1 MEQAIKILIVED
13 NVIIADDMQ
22 SMLEDIGYEIVDNVI
37 VYEQAVEVL
46 KNKQVDLVLIDIILA
61 SDKTGIDLG
70 KHIRENYDIP
80 FIFVTSNSDRAT
92 VENAKTVK
100 PNGYLVKPFEQQDL
114 YTSIEIA
121 LSNFI
126 YGNQSSNKE
135 SAFDA
140 ETNDNA
146 PMSNSILKDS
156 IFVKKQHLYYR
167 IQFGDIQFIKADNV
181 YLEVNTADKK
191 FLVRSPLKDYLEK
204 LPKNKFYRAHKSYIV
219 NVDHIDAINSKDIM
233 INNTLIPISKDFKEF
248 IISAMNSWSDVFYE
262 PFETQ
267 IKKFK
272 FVFLDMNF
280 CIVRQNCKT

>member
-1 MEQAIKILIVED
+1 MERPVKILIVED

-22 SMLEDIGYEIVDNVI
+22 SMLEEIGYEIVDNVI
-37 VYEQAVEVL
+37 VYEQAEQVL
-46 KNKQVDLVLIDIILA
+46 KTQEVDLVLIDIILA

-70 KHIRENYDIP
+70 KHIRDNYNIP

-121 LSNFI
+121 LSNFD
-126 YGNQSSNKE
+126 YSGKSGSE
-135 SAFDA
+135 
-140 ETNDNA
+140 A
-146 PMSNSILKDS
+146 PVGSDDQVVSNSVLRDS

-181 YLEVNTADKK
+181 YLEVHTVDKK
-191 FLVRSPLKDYLEK
+191 FLVRSPLKDYLQK

-248 IISAMNSWSDVFYE
+248 IISAMNS
-262 PFETQ
+262 
-267 IKKFK
+267 
-272 FVFLDMNF
+272 
-280 CIVRQNCKT
+280 

>member
-1 MEQAIKILIVED
+1 MEHPIKILIVED

-22 SMLEDIGYEIVDNVI
+22 SMLEEIGYEVVDNVI
-37 VYEQAVEVL
+37 VYEQAIEVL
-46 KNKQVDLVLIDIILA
+46 KNNHVDLVLIDIILA

-70 KHIRENYDIP
+70 KHIREHYNIP
-80 FIFVTSNSDRAT
+80 FIFVTSNSDKAT

-100 PNGYLVKPFEQQDL
+100 PDGYLVKPFEQQDL

-121 LSNFI
+121 LSNFN
-126 YGNQSSNKE
+126 YSKKSE
-135 SAFDA
+135 SKDMGASADGDAF
-140 ETNDNA
+140 
-146 PMSNSILKDS
+146 MSNSVLKDS

-181 YLEVNTADKK
+181 YLEVNTVDKK

-248 IISAMNSWSDVFYE
+248 IISSMNS
-262 PFETQ
+262 
-267 IKKFK
+267 
-272 FVFLDMNF
+272 
-280 CIVRQNCKT
+280 

>member
-1 MEQAIKILIVED
+1 MEQPIRILIVED

-22 SMLEDIGYEIVDNVI
+22 SMLEEIGYEIVDNVI
-37 VYEQAVEVL
+37 VYEQAEEVL
-46 KNKQVDLVLIDIILA
+46 KTQKVDLVLIDIILA

-80 FIFVTSNSDRAT
+80 FVFVTSNSDRAT

-126 YGNQSSNKE
+126 YGTGEGKGE
-135 SAFDA
+135 PMPTED
-140 ETNDNA
+140 DV
-146 PMSNSILKDS
+146 PMSNSVLKDS

-181 YLEVNTADKK
+181 YLEVNTVDKK

-204 LPKNKFYRAHKSYIV
+204 LPKSKFYRAHKSYIV

-233 INNTLIPISKDFKEF
+233 INNNLIPISKDFKEF
-248 IISAMNSWSDVFYE
+248 IISAMNS
-262 PFETQ
+262 
-267 IKKFK
+267 
-272 FVFLDMNF
+272 
-280 CIVRQNCKT
+280 

>member
-1 MEQAIKILIVED
+1 MEHPIKILIVED

-22 SMLEDIGYEIVDNVI
+22 SMLEEIGYEVVDNVI

-46 KNKQVDLVLIDIILA
+46 KNNHVDLVLIDIILA
-61 SDKTGIDLG
+61 SDKTGIDLV
-70 KHIRENYDIP
+70 KHIRDAYNIP
-80 FIFVTSNSDRAT
+80 FIFVTSNSDKAT

-100 PNGYLVKPFEQQDL
+100 PDGYLVKPFEQHDL

-121 LSNFI
+121 LSNFN
-126 YGNQSSNKE
+126 YSRKAQSKE
-135 SAFDA
+135 IGSTATGEGDSF
-140 ETNDNA
+140 
-146 PMSNSILKDS
+146 MSNSVLKDS

-181 YLEVNTADKK
+181 YLEVNTVDKK

-219 NVDHIDAINSKDIM
+219 NVDHIDAVNSKDIM

-248 IISAMNSWSDVFYE
+248 ILSAMNS
-262 PFETQ
+262 
-267 IKKFK
+267 
-272 FVFLDMNF
+272 
-280 CIVRQNCKT
+280 

>member
-1 MEQAIKILIVED
+1 MEQPIKILIVED

-22 SMLEDIGYEIVDNVI
+22 SMLEEIGYEIVDNVI
-37 VYEQAVEVL
+37 VYEQAEEVL
-46 KNKQVDLVLIDIILA
+46 KSKQVDLVLIDIILA

-70 KHIRENYDIP
+70 KHIRENYNIP

-121 LSNFI
+121 LSSFN
-126 YGNQSSNKE
+126 YNEKTTDSSSNIE
-135 SAFDA
+135 
-140 ETNDNA
+140 NDGKDSF
-146 PMSNSILKDS
+146 MSNSVLKDS

-181 YLEVNTADKK
+181 YLEVNTVDKK

-204 LPKNKFYRAHKSYIV
+204 LPPNKFYRAHKSYIV
-219 NVDHIDAINSKDIM
+219 NVDHIEAINSKDIL
-233 INNTLIPISKDFKEF
+233 INNNLIPISKEFKEF
-248 IISAMNSWSDVFYE
+248 IISAMNS
-262 PFETQ
+262 
-267 IKKFK
+267 
-272 FVFLDMNF
+272 
-280 CIVRQNCKT
+280 

>member
-1 MEQAIKILIVED
+1 LEQAIKILIVED

-22 SMLEDIGYEIVDNVI
+22 SMLEEIGYDIVDNVI
-37 VYEQAVEVL
+37 VYERAVEVL
-46 KNKQVDLVLIDIILA
+46 KTQQVDLVLIDIILA

-80 FIFVTSNSDRAT
+80 FVFVTSNSDRAT

-126 YGNQSSNKE
+126 YSNE
-135 SAFDA
+135 QGGSQAAMSEADDDA
-140 ETNDNA
+140 
-146 PMSNSILKDS
+146 PLSNSILKDS

-181 YLEVNTADKK
+181 YLEVNTVDKK

-248 IISAMNSWSDVFYE
+248 IISAMNS
-262 PFETQ
+262 
-267 IKKFK
+267 
-272 FVFLDMNF
+272 
-280 CIVRQNCKT
+280 

>member
-1 MEQAIKILIVED
+1 MEQPIKILIVED

-22 SMLEDIGYEIVDNVI
+22 SMLEEIGYEIVDNVI
-37 VYEQAVEVL
+37 VYEQAEEVL

-61 SDKTGIDLG
+61 SDRTGIDLG
-70 KHIRENYDIP
+70 KHIRENYNIP

-121 LSNFI
+121 LSGFN
-126 YGNQSSNKE
+126 YAEKGENKE
-135 SAFDA
+135 DMD
-140 ETNDNA
+140 ERLL
-146 PMSNSILKDS
+146 SNSILKDS

-204 LPKNKFYRAHKSYIV
+204 LPQNKFYRAHKSYIV

-233 INNTLIPISKDFKEF
+233 INNNLIPISKEFKEF
-248 IISAMNSWSDVFYE
+248 IISAMNS
-262 PFETQ
+262 
-267 IKKFK
+267 
-272 FVFLDMNF
+272 
-280 CIVRQNCKT
+280 

>member
-1 MEQAIKILIVED
+1 LEHPIKILIVED

-22 SMLEDIGYEIVDNVI
+22 SMLEEIGYEVVDNVI
-37 VYEQAVEVL
+37 VYEQAIEVL
-46 KNKQVDLVLIDIILA
+46 KNNHVDLVLIDIILA

-70 KHIRENYDIP
+70 KHIRKNYNIP
-80 FIFVTSNSDRAT
+80 FIFVTSNSDKAT

-100 PNGYLVKPFEQQDL
+100 PDGYLVKPFEQQDL

-121 LSNFI
+121 LSNFN
-126 YGNQSSNKE
+126 YTKKE
-135 SAFDA
+135 ASTEIGESGGESF
-140 ETNDNA
+140 T
-146 PMSNSILKDS
+146 SNSVLKDS

-181 YLEVNTADKK
+181 YLEVNTVDKK

-248 IISAMNSWSDVFYE
+248 IISSMNS
-262 PFETQ
+262 
-267 IKKFK
+267 
-272 FVFLDMNF
+272 
-280 CIVRQNCKT
+280 

>member
-1 MEQAIKILIVED
+1 
-13 NVIIADDMQ
+13 VIIADDMQ
-22 SMLEDIGYEIVDNVI
+22 SMLEEIGYEIVDNVI
-37 VYEQAVEVL
+37 VYEQAEEVL
-46 KNKQVDLVLIDIILA
+46 KTQEVDLVLIDIILA

-70 KHIRENYDIP
+70 KHIRENYNIP

-121 LSNFI
+121 LSNF
-126 YGNQSSNKE
+126 SSNAKT
-135 SAFDA
+135 SGGDA
-140 ETNDNA
+140 MDEEDIA
-146 PMSNSILKDS
+146 VSNSILKDS

-181 YLEVNTADKK
+181 YLEVNTVDKK

-219 NVDHIDAINSKDIM
+219 NVDHIDAINSKDIL
-233 INNTLIPISKDFKEF
+233 INNTLIPISKEFKEF
-248 IISAMNSWSDVFYE
+248 IISAMNS
-262 PFETQ
+262 
-267 IKKFK
+267 
-272 FVFLDMNF
+272 
-280 CIVRQNCKT
+280 

>member
-1 MEQAIKILIVED
+1 MEQPIKILIVED

-22 SMLEDIGYEIVDNVI
+22 SMLEEIGYEIVDNVI

-46 KNKQVDLVLIDIILA
+46 KANQIDLVLIDIILA

-70 KHIRENYDIP
+70 KHIRDNYNIP

-121 LSNFI
+121 LSNFD
-126 YGNQSSNKE
+126 YSNRP
-135 SAFDA
+135 SAA
-140 ETNDNA
+140 GSPATGEKVTA
-146 PMSNSILKDS
+146 NSVLNDS

-167 IQFGDIQFIKADNV
+167 IPFGDIQFIKADNV
-181 YLEVNTADKK
+181 YLEVNTVDKK

-204 LPKNKFYRAHKSYIV
+204 LPRNKFYRAHKSYIV
-219 NVDHIDAINSKDIM
+219 NVDHIDAVNSKDIM

-248 IISAMNSWSDVFYE
+248 ILSAMNS
-262 PFETQ
+262 
-267 IKKFK
+267 
-272 FVFLDMNF
+272 
-280 CIVRQNCKT
+280 

>member
-1 MEQAIKILIVED
+1 MEHPIKILIVED

-22 SMLEDIGYEIVDNVI
+22 SMLEEIGYEIVDNVI
-37 VYEQAVEVL
+37 VYEQAVDVL
-46 KNKQVDLVLIDIILA
+46 KNNHVDLVLIDIILA

-70 KHIRENYDIP
+70 KHIRDTYNIP

-100 PNGYLVKPFEQQDL
+100 PDGYLVKPFEQQDL

-121 LSNFI
+121 LSNFNYAKKGVDKVEDEAADEI
-126 YGNQSSNKE
+126 
-135 SAFDA
+135 
-140 ETNDNA
+140 T
-146 PMSNSILKDS
+146 SNSVLKDS

-167 IQFGDIQFIKADNV
+167 IQFTDIQFIKADNV

-233 INNTLIPISKDFKEF
+233 INNNLIPISKDFKEF
-248 IISAMNSWSDVFYE
+248 ILSSMNS
-262 PFETQ
+262 
-267 IKKFK
+267 
-272 FVFLDMNF
+272 
-280 CIVRQNCKT
+280 

>member
-1 MEQAIKILIVED
+1 MEQPIKILIVED

-22 SMLEDIGYEIVDNVI
+22 SMLEEIGYEIVDNVI
-37 VYEQAVEVL
+37 VYEQAEKVL
-46 KNKQVDLVLIDIILA
+46 KTEQVDLVLIDIILA

-121 LSNFI
+121 LSNFT
-126 YGNQSSNKE
+126 YGTAKSPEGE
-135 SAFDA
+135 SMSD
-140 ETNDNA
+140 EDV
-146 PMSNSILKDS
+146 PMSNSVLKDS

-181 YLEVNTADKK
+181 YLEVNTVDKK

-204 LPKNKFYRAHKSYIV
+204 LPKKKFYRAHKSYIV
-219 NVDHIDAINSKDIM
+219 NVDHIDAINSRDIM
-233 INNTLIPISKDFKEF
+233 INNNLIPISKDFKEF
-248 IISAMNSWSDVFYE
+248 IISSMNS
-262 PFETQ
+262 
-267 IKKFK
+267 
-272 FVFLDMNF
+272 
-280 CIVRQNCKT
+280 

>member
-1 MEQAIKILIVED
+1 LEQAIKILIVED

-22 SMLEDIGYEIVDNVI
+22 SMLEEIGYEIVDNVI
-37 VYEQAVEVL
+37 VYEQAEKVL
-46 KNKQVDLVLIDIILA
+46 KNNHVDLVLIDIILA

-70 KHIRENYDIP
+70 KHIRENYNIP

-121 LSNFI
+121 LSSFN
-126 YGNQSSNKE
+126 YSEKE
-135 SAFDA
+135 NTGKKGQQADA
-140 ETNDNA
+140 NSEDKL
-146 PMSNSILKDS
+146 MSNSVLKDS

-181 YLEVNTADKK
+181 YLEVNTVDKK

-204 LPKNKFYRAHKSYIV
+204 LPQKKFYRAHKSYIV

-233 INNTLIPISKDFKEF
+233 INNKLIPISKEFKEF
-248 IISAMNSWSDVFYE
+248 IISAMNS
-262 PFETQ
+262 
-267 IKKFK
+267 
-272 FVFLDMNF
+272 
-280 CIVRQNCKT
+280 

>member
-22 SMLEDIGYEIVDNVI
+22 SMLEEIGYEIVDNVI

-46 KNKQVDLVLIDIILA
+46 KSKQVDLVLIDIILA

-126 YGNQSSNKE
+126 YGKQTTANT
-135 SAFDA
+135 
-140 ETNDNA
+140 TNDDNGA
-146 PMSNSILKDS
+146 SDDNVAMSNSILKDS

-167 IQFGDIQFIKADNV
+167 IQFGDIHFIKADNV

-233 INNTLIPISKDFKEF
+233 INNNLIPISKDFKEF
-248 IISAMNSWSDVFYE
+248 IISAMNS
-262 PFETQ
+262 
-267 IKKFK
+267 
-272 FVFLDMNF
+272 
-280 CIVRQNCKT
+280 

>member
-1 MEQAIKILIVED
+1 LEHPIKILIVED

-22 SMLEDIGYEIVDNVI
+22 SMLEEIGYEIVDNVI

-46 KNKQVDLVLIDIILA
+46 KNNHVDLVLIDIILA

-70 KHIRENYDIP
+70 KHIRQTYNIP

-100 PNGYLVKPFEQQDL
+100 PDGYLVKPFEQQDL

-121 LSNFI
+121 LSNFN
-126 YGNQSSNKE
+126 YAKKE
-135 SAFDA
+135 NSKEVEEAGESF
-140 ETNDNA
+140 T
-146 PMSNSILKDS
+146 SNSVLKDS

-167 IQFGDIQFIKADNV
+167 IQFTDIQFIKADNV
-181 YLEVNTADKK
+181 YLEVNTVDKK

-233 INNTLIPISKDFKEF
+233 INNNLIPISKDFKEF
-248 IISAMNSWSDVFYE
+248 ILSSMNS
-262 PFETQ
+262 
-267 IKKFK
+267 
-272 FVFLDMNF
+272 
-280 CIVRQNCKT
+280 

>member
-1 MEQAIKILIVED
+1 MEQPIKILIVED

-22 SMLEDIGYEIVDNVI
+22 SMLEEIGYEIVDNVI

-46 KNKQVDLVLIDIILA
+46 KNNHVDLVLIDIILA

-70 KHIRENYDIP
+70 KHIRDVYNIP

-92 VENAKTVK
+92 VENAKLVK
-100 PNGYLVKPFEQQDL
+100 PDGYLVKPFEQQDL

-121 LSNFI
+121 LSNFN
-126 YGNQSSNKE
+126 YSKKE
-135 SAFDA
+135 NSKEIAGSDGDAF
-140 ETNDNA
+140 T
-146 PMSNSILKDS
+146 SNSVLKDS

-181 YLEVNTADKK
+181 YLEVNTVDKK

-233 INNTLIPISKDFKEF
+233 INNNLIPISKDFKEF
-248 IISAMNSWSDVFYE
+248 IISSMNS
-262 PFETQ
+262 
-267 IKKFK
+267 
-272 FVFLDMNF
+272 
-280 CIVRQNCKT
+280 

>member
-1 MEQAIKILIVED
+1 MEHPIKILIVED

-22 SMLEDIGYEIVDNVI
+22 SMLEEIGYEVVDNVI

-46 KNKQVDLVLIDIILA
+46 KNNHIDLVLIDIILA

-70 KHIRENYDIP
+70 KHIRDVYNIP
-80 FIFVTSNSDRAT
+80 FVFVTSNSDKAT

-100 PNGYLVKPFEQQDL
+100 PDGYLVKPFEQQDL

-121 LSNFI
+121 LSNFN
-126 YGNQSSNKE
+126 YSNK
-135 SAFDA
+135 
-140 ETNDNA
+140 TNNNTDVDNDEGDSF
-146 PMSNSILKDS
+146 MSNSVLKDS

-181 YLEVNTADKK
+181 YLEVNTVDKK

-204 LPKNKFYRAHKSYIV
+204 LPKGKFYRAHKSYIV

-248 IISAMNSWSDVFYE
+248 IISSMNS
-262 PFETQ
+262 
-267 IKKFK
+267 
-272 FVFLDMNF
+272 
-280 CIVRQNCKT
+280 

>member
-1 MEQAIKILIVED
+1 MEQPIKILIVED

-22 SMLEDIGYEIVDNVI
+22 SMLEEIGYEIVDNVI
-37 VYEQAVEVL
+37 VYEQAEEVL
-46 KNKQVDLVLIDIILA
+46 KNHHVDLVLIDIILA

-70 KHIRENYDIP
+70 KHIREKYDIP

-92 VENAKTVK
+92 VESAKSVK

-126 YGNQSSNKE
+126 HSDKT
-135 SAFDA
+135 AAAA
-140 ETNDNA
+140 EANEDVA
-146 PMSNSILKDS
+146 MSNTVLKDS

-167 IQFGDIQFIKADNV
+167 IQFADIRFIKADNV
-181 YLEVNTADKK
+181 YLEVNTVDKK

-219 NVDHIDAINSKDIM
+219 NVDHIDAINSRDIM
-233 INNTLIPISKDFKEF
+233 IKDTLIPISKDFKEF
-248 IISAMNSWSDVFYE
+248 IISAMNS
-262 PFETQ
+262 
-267 IKKFK
+267 
-272 FVFLDMNF
+272 
-280 CIVRQNCKT
+280 

>member
-1 MEQAIKILIVED
+1 MEQAVKILIVED

-22 SMLEDIGYEIVDNVI
+22 SMLEEIGYEIVDNVI

-46 KNKQVDLVLIDIILA
+46 KTQQVDLVLIDIILA

-126 YGNQSSNKE
+126 YGTGDGKPEGNVNE
-135 SAFDA
+135 
-140 ETNDNA
+140 EEVVT
-146 PMSNSILKDS
+146 SNSVLKDS

-167 IQFGDIQFIKADNV
+167 IQFGDIQYIKADNV
-181 YLEVNTADKK
+181 YLEVHTVDKK
-191 FLVRSPLKDYLEK
+191 FLVRSPLKDYLQK
-204 LPKNKFYRAHKSYIV
+204 LPPKKFYRAHKSYIV

-233 INNTLIPISKDFKEF
+233 INNNLIPISKDFKEF
-248 IISAMNSWSDVFYE
+248 IISAMNS
-262 PFETQ
+262 
-267 IKKFK
+267 
-272 FVFLDMNF
+272 
-280 CIVRQNCKT
+280 

>member
-1 MEQAIKILIVED
+1 MEHPIKILIVED

-22 SMLEDIGYEIVDNVI
+22 SMLEEIGYEVVDNVI

-46 KNKQVDLVLIDIILA
+46 KNNHVDLVLIDIILA

-70 KHIRENYDIP
+70 KHIRDVYNIP
-80 FIFVTSNSDRAT
+80 FVFVTSNSDKAT

-100 PNGYLVKPFEQQDL
+100 PDGYLVKPFEQQDL

-121 LSNFI
+121 LSNFN
-126 YGNQSSNKE
+126 YSAKASNNNSGE
-135 SAFDA
+135 
-140 ETNDNA
+140 NDVEDGF
-146 PMSNSILKDS
+146 MSNSVLKDS

-181 YLEVNTADKK
+181 YLEVNTVDKK

-204 LPKNKFYRAHKSYIV
+204 LPKGKFYRAHKSYIV

-248 IISAMNSWSDVFYE
+248 IISSMNS
-262 PFETQ
+262 
-267 IKKFK
+267 
-272 FVFLDMNF
+272 
-280 CIVRQNCKT
+280 

>member
-1 MEQAIKILIVED
+1 MEQPIKILIVED

-22 SMLEDIGYEIVDNVI
+22 SMLEEIGYEIVDNVI

-46 KNKQVDLVLIDIILA
+46 KSQQVDLVLIDIILA

-126 YGNQSSNKE
+126 YGKQNNGGSLSEDVNE
-135 SAFDA
+135 DV
-140 ETNDNA
+140 

-181 YLEVNTADKK
+181 YLEVNTVDKK

-248 IISAMNSWSDVFYE
+248 IISAMNS
-262 PFETQ
+262 
-267 IKKFK
+267 
-272 FVFLDMNF
+272 
-280 CIVRQNCKT
+280 

>member
-1 MEQAIKILIVED
+1 LEEPIKILIVED

-22 SMLEDIGYEIVDNVI
+22 SMLEEIGYEIVDNVI
-37 VYEQAVEVL
+37 VYEQAEEVL
-46 KNKQVDLVLIDIILA
+46 KKKQVDLVLIDIILA

-70 KHIRENYDIP
+70 KHIRENYNIP

-121 LSNFI
+121 LSGFN
-126 YGNQSSNKE
+126 YSEKGDNK
-135 SAFDA
+135 ADI
-140 ETNDNA
+140 DDR
-146 PMSNSILKDS
+146 PLSNSILKDS

-204 LPKNKFYRAHKSYIV
+204 LPANKFYRAHKSYIV

-233 INNTLIPISKDFKEF
+233 INNNLIPISKEFKEF
-248 IISAMNSWSDVFYE
+248 IISAMNS
-262 PFETQ
+262 
-267 IKKFK
+267 
-272 FVFLDMNF
+272 
-280 CIVRQNCKT
+280 

>member
-1 MEQAIKILIVED
+1 MEQSIKILIVED

-22 SMLEDIGYEIVDNVI
+22 SMLEEIGYEIVDNVI

-46 KNKQVDLVLIDIILA
+46 KTQQVDLVLIDIILA

-126 YGNQSSNKE
+126 YGKQPGNSGVNE
-135 SAFDA
+135 GTVNEDV
-140 ETNDNA
+140 

-181 YLEVNTADKK
+181 YLEVNTVDKK

-248 IISAMNSWSDVFYE
+248 IISAMNS
-262 PFETQ
+262 
-267 IKKFK
+267 
-272 FVFLDMNF
+272 
-280 CIVRQNCKT
+280 

>member
-1 MEQAIKILIVED
+1 MEHPIKILIVED

-22 SMLEDIGYEIVDNVI
+22 SMLEEIGYEIVDNVI

-46 KNKQVDLVLIDIILA
+46 KNNHVDLVLIDIILA

-70 KHIRENYDIP
+70 KHIRENYNIP

-100 PNGYLVKPFEQQDL
+100 PDGYLVKPFEQQDL

-121 LSNFI
+121 LSNFS
-126 YGNQSSNKE
+126 YARKE
-135 SAFDA
+135 NSKEFEEAGESF
-140 ETNDNA
+140 T
-146 PMSNSILKDS
+146 SNSVLKDS

-167 IQFGDIQFIKADNV
+167 IQFKDIQFIKADNV

-204 LPKNKFYRAHKSYIV
+204 LPQNKFYRAHKSYIV
-219 NVDHIDAINSKDIM
+219 NVDHIDAINSKDIV
-233 INNTLIPISKDFKEF
+233 INNNLIPISKDFKEF
-248 IISAMNSWSDVFYE
+248 ILSSMNS
-262 PFETQ
+262 
-267 IKKFK
+267 
-272 FVFLDMNF
+272 
-280 CIVRQNCKT
+280 

>member
-1 MEQAIKILIVED
+1 MEHLIKILIVED

-22 SMLEDIGYEIVDNVI
+22 SMLEEIGYEIVDNVI

-46 KNKQVDLVLIDIILA
+46 KNNHVDLVLIDIILA

-70 KHIRENYDIP
+70 KHIREKYNIP

-100 PNGYLVKPFEQQDL
+100 PDGYLVKPFEQQDL

-121 LSNFI
+121 LSNFNYSRKENTKEI
-126 YGNQSSNKE
+126 AGNE
-135 SAFDA
+135 GDAF
-140 ETNDNA
+140 T
-146 PMSNSILKDS
+146 SNSVLKDS

-167 IQFGDIQFIKADNV
+167 IQFKDIQFIKADNV

-233 INNTLIPISKDFKEF
+233 INNNLIPISKDFKEF
-248 IISAMNSWSDVFYE
+248 IISSMNS
-262 PFETQ
+262 
-267 IKKFK
+267 
-272 FVFLDMNF
+272 
-280 CIVRQNCKT
+280 

>member
-1 MEQAIKILIVED
+1 LEQPIKILIVED

-22 SMLEDIGYEIVDNVI
+22 SMLEEIGYEIVDNVI
-37 VYEQAVEVL
+37 VYEQAEEVL
-46 KNKQVDLVLIDIILA
+46 KNQHVDLVLIDIILA

-121 LSNFI
+121 LSNFTRS
-126 YGNQSSNKE
+126 GKT
-135 SAFDA
+135 SAPASENNEDV
-140 ETNDNA
+140 
-146 PMSNSILKDS
+146 PMSNTVLKDS

-167 IQFGDIQFIKADNV
+167 IQFSDIMFIKADNV
-181 YLEVNTADKK
+181 YLEVNTIDKK

-204 LPKNKFYRAHKSYIV
+204 LPKNQFYRAHKSYIV

-233 INNTLIPISKDFKEF
+233 IKDTLIPISKDFKEF
-248 IISAMNSWSDVFYE
+248 IISAMNS
-262 PFETQ
+262 
-267 IKKFK
+267 
-272 FVFLDMNF
+272 
-280 CIVRQNCKT
+280 

>member
-1 MEQAIKILIVED
+1 MEQPIRILIVED

-22 SMLEDIGYEIVDNVI
+22 SMLEEIGYEIVDNVI
-37 VYEQAVEVL
+37 VYEQAEKVL
-46 KNKQVDLVLIDIILA
+46 KTEQVDLVLIDIILA

-121 LSNFI
+121 LSNFT
-126 YGNQSSNKE
+126 YGTNKAAASNE
-135 SAFDA
+135 NMGD
-140 ETNDNA
+140 DDV
-146 PMSNSILKDS
+146 PMSNSVLKDS

-181 YLEVNTADKK
+181 YLEVNTVDKK

-204 LPKNKFYRAHKSYIV
+204 LPKKKFYRAHKSYIV

-233 INNTLIPISKDFKEF
+233 INNNLIPISKEFKEF
-248 IISAMNSWSDVFYE
+248 IISAMNS
-262 PFETQ
+262 
-267 IKKFK
+267 
-272 FVFLDMNF
+272 
-280 CIVRQNCKT
+280 

>member
-1 MEQAIKILIVED
+1 MERPIRILIVED

-22 SMLEDIGYEIVDNVI
+22 SMLEEIGYEIVDNVI
-37 VYEQAVEVL
+37 VYEQAEEVL
-46 KNKQVDLVLIDIILA
+46 KTQQVDLVLIDIILA

-92 VENAKTVK
+92 VENAKMVK

-121 LSNFI
+121 LSNFT
-126 YGNQSSNKE
+126 YGTGENKSE
-135 SAFDA
+135 QMPSED
-140 ETNDNA
+140 DV
-146 PMSNSILKDS
+146 PMSNSVLKDS

-181 YLEVNTADKK
+181 YLEVNTVDKK

-204 LPKNKFYRAHKSYIV
+204 LPKHKFYRAHKSYIV

-233 INNTLIPISKDFKEF
+233 INNNLIPISKDFKEF
-248 IISAMNSWSDVFYE
+248 IISAMNS
-262 PFETQ
+262 
-267 IKKFK
+267 
-272 FVFLDMNF
+272 
-280 CIVRQNCKT
+280 

>member
-1 MEQAIKILIVED
+1 MDQPIKILIVED

-22 SMLEDIGYEIVDNVI
+22 SMLEEIGYEIVDNVI

-46 KNKQVDLVLIDIILA
+46 KNNEVDLVLIDIILA

-70 KHIRENYDIP
+70 QHIRDNYNIP

-121 LSNFI
+121 LSNFD
-126 YGNQSSNKE
+126 YSTDASGRPVASAGEEVMGNSV
-135 SAFDA
+135 
-140 ETNDNA
+140 
-146 PMSNSILKDS
+146 LKDS

-167 IQFGDIQFIKADNV
+167 IQFDDIRFIKADNV
-181 YLEVNTADKK
+181 YLEVNTEDKK

-248 IISAMNSWSDVFYE
+248 IISAMRS
-262 PFETQ
+262 
-267 IKKFK
+267 
-272 FVFLDMNF
+272 
-280 CIVRQNCKT
+280 

>member
-1 MEQAIKILIVED
+1 LERPIRILIVED

-22 SMLEDIGYEIVDNVI
+22 SMLEEIGYEIVDNVI

-46 KNKQVDLVLIDIILA
+46 KTQQVDLVLIDIILA

-70 KHIRENYDIP
+70 KHIRENYDMP

-92 VENAKTVK
+92 VENAKMVK

-121 LSNFI
+121 LSNFT
-126 YGNQSSNKE
+126 YGAGERKGGQMPSE
-135 SAFDA
+135 D
-140 ETNDNA
+140 DV
-146 PMSNSILKDS
+146 PMSNSVLKDS

-181 YLEVNTADKK
+181 YLEVNTVDKK

-204 LPKNKFYRAHKSYIV
+204 LPKSKFYRAHKSYIV

-233 INNTLIPISKDFKEF
+233 INNNLIPISKDFKEF
-248 IISAMNSWSDVFYE
+248 IISAMNS
-262 PFETQ
+262 
-267 IKKFK
+267 
-272 FVFLDMNF
+272 
-280 CIVRQNCKT
+280 